1 LQFLESESQEG
12 KRKTQSRKQK
22 HERVLKKEKVM
33 KKVIGVALVSA
44 VLAAMLP
51 ASASAFN
58 PINNSKNCKATW
70 LRPCPNTMPPASTG
84 GNGGFTRGGGS
95 GSSGSGS
102 GTSTRGGGI
111 NTRPAVPPTH

>member
-1 LQFLESESQEG
+1 
-12 KRKTQSRKQK
+12 
-22 HERVLKKEKVM
+22 M
-33 KKVIGVALVSA
+33 KKVIGVALVA
-44 VLAAMLP
+44 AALVAMLP

-84 GNGGFTRGGGS
+84 SNGGFTRGGGS
-95 GSSGSGS
+95 GSSTGSGS

-111 NTRPAVPPTH
+111 NTRPAVPPTK